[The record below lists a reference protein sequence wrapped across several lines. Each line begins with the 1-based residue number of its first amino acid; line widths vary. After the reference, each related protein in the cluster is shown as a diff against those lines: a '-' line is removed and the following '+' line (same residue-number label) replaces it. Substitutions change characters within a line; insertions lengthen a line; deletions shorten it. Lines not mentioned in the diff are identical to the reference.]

1 MKGTT
6 MPDYISNN
14 LTAIIIALIGI
25 LAAGIAITIVIKK
38 KRIDRSYRVTQKN
51 NVVGGDQAGRDINK
65 PNV

>member
-1 MKGTT
+1 MS
-6 MPDYISNN
+6 DYISNN

-25 LAAGIAITIVIKK
+25 LAAGIAIKIIIKK

-51 NVVGGDQAGRDINK
+51 NIVGGDQAGRDINK

>member
-1 MKGTT
+1 

-14 LTAIIIALIGI
+14 LTAIVIALIGI

>member
-1 MKGTT
+1 